1 MSAERPSLV
10 QPKEVKEAFEA
21 IYSVSFEHARQLS
34 LLPNEIGKH
43 WIEVF
48 NYLKSNP
55 QSQHEHCSS
64 EKNELDH

>member
-21 IYSVSFEHARQLS
+21 IYSVPFDQAIQLS
-34 LLPNEIGKH
+34 LLPNEIGRH

-48 NYLKSNP
+48 NYWKVNP
-55 QSQHEHCSS
+55 RAEAPGQSEQKESAP
-64 EKNELDH
+64 